1 MDLNDLYHRRGVSL
15 VGARLAATDT
25 ARRAYGRLA
34 RLYSVRID
42 RLRAALPAEPPEMTP
57 AL

>member
-1 MDLNDLYHRRGVSL
+1 MDLNDLYHRRGVSP
-15 VGARLAATDT
+15 VGPRLAATDT
-25 ARRAYGRLA
+25 TQRAHGRLA
-34 RLYSVRID
+34 RLYAARID